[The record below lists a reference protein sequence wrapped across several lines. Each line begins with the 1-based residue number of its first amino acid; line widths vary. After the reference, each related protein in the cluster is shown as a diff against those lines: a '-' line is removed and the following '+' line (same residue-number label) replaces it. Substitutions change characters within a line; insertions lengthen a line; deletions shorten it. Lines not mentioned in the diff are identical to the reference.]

1 MCFHSERIKIIIEII
16 HIIHTYPPF
25 RVGLS
30 VVNKQP
36 ENEAIMLSG

>member
-1 MCFHSERIKIIIEII
+1 MCFHSERIKIIIE
-16 HIIHTYPPF
+16 IIHTYPPF